1 MQIEKL
7 TAEIAGDRISYF
19 RAGAGPPLLLLH
31 GLLGGS
37 FCWRR
42 NMEALSQ
49 CHTVFAVDM
58 PGHGESD
65 APCHLDCSMPAQAG
79 RVSALLER
87 LKLEAVDVVGCSWG
101 GAIAMLLA
109 AQSAKVRSLVLA
121 APVNPWSNFGT
132 GRIRFLIGRLGSA
145 FLRTVW
151 PVSGPLYRIALARM
165 YGDPRW
171 LTPETVEGYRSIVM
185 RPGRVNN
192 ILNTLCSWEKD
203 VNALRAEIP
212 KIKARSLL
220 IWGTRDGAVDVRSAE
235 VLKQALPQCQLKII
249 EGAGHLPFEETPEEF
264 NRLVLSFID
273 QQTTTPK
280 QGTICKAL

>member
-1 MQIEKL
+1 MEKRLFPGAMQIEKL

-49 CHTVFAVDM
+49 CHTVFVVDL

-87 LKLEAVDVVGCSWG
+87 LKLEEVDVVGCSWG

-121 APVNPWSNFGT
+121 APVNPWSNFGA
-132 GRIRFLIGRLGSA
+132 GRIRFLIGHLGSA
-145 FLRTVW
+145 FLRMVW

-165 YGDPRW
+165 YGDPRR
-171 LTPETVEGYRSIVM
+171 LTPETVEGYRSMVM
-185 RPGRVNN
+185 QPGRVNN
-192 ILNTLCSWEKD
+192 ILNTLRNWEKD
-203 VNALRAEIP
+203 VNTLRAEIP

-235 VLKQALPQCQLKII
+235 ALKQVLPQCQIKII
-249 EGAGHLPFEETPEEF
+249 EGAGHLPLEETPEEF
-264 NRLVLSFID
+264 NRLVLDFID
-273 QQTTTPK
+273 
-280 QGTICKAL
+280 

>member
-1 MQIEKL
+1 VPETENRLSSKALEIEKL

-42 NMEALSQ
+42 NIEALSQ
-49 CHTVFAVDM
+49 NHTVFAVDL
-58 PGHGESD
+58 PGHGESN
-65 APCHLDCSMPAQAG
+65 APRHLDCSMPAQAS
-79 RVSALLER
+79 RVSTLLER
-87 LKLEAVDVVGCSWG
+87 LKLEDVDVVGCSWG

-109 AQSAKVRSLVLA
+109 AQNTKVRSLVLA
-121 APVNPWSNFGT
+121 APVNPWSSFGA
-132 GRIRFLIGRLGSA
+132 GRIRFLIGRMGSA

-151 PVSGPLYRIALARM
+151 PVSHPLYRTAMARM
-165 YGDPRW
+165 YGDLRRMPAG
-171 LTPETVEGYRSIVM
+171 TVAGYRSQIM

-192 ILNTLCSWEKD
+192 ILNTLRSWEKD

-235 VLKQALPQCQLKII
+235 ALRQVLPQCQLRLI

-264 NRLVLSFID
+264 NRLVLNFVER
-273 QQTTTPK
+273 
-280 QGTICKAL
+280 

>member
-109 AQSAKVRSLVLA
+109 AHSAKVRSLVLA

-145 FLRTVW
+145 FLQTVW

-185 RPGRVNN
+185 RPGRVKN
-192 ILNTLCSWEKD
+192 ILKTLRSWEKD

-220 IWGTRDGAVDVRSAE
+220 IWGTRDGAVDLRSAE
-235 VLKQALPQCQLKII
+235 ALKQALPQCQLKII

-264 NRLVLSFID
+264 NWLVLNFVERFPV
-273 QQTTTPK
+273 TGP
-280 QGTICKAL
+280 A

>member
-49 CHTVFAVDM
+49 RHTVFAVDM

-65 APCHLDCSMPAQAG
+65 APCHLNCSMPGQAG

-87 LKLEAVDVVGCSWG
+87 LKLEEVDVMGCSWG
-101 GAIAMLLA
+101 GAIAMYLA
-109 AQSAKVRSLVLA
+109 AQNTKVRSLVLA
-121 APVNPWSNFGT
+121 APVNPWSNFGS
-132 GRIRFLIGRLGSA
+132 GRIRFLSGRIGSA

-151 PVSGPLYRIALARM
+151 PVSGPLYHIALARM
-165 YGDPRW
+165 YCDPRR

-185 RPGRVNN
+185 RPGRLNN
-192 ILNTLCSWEKD
+192 ILKTLRSWEKD

-220 IWGTRDGAVDVRSAE
+220 IWGTRDGAVDLRSAE
-235 VLKQALPQCQLKII
+235 ALKQALPQCQLKII

-264 NRLVLSFID
+264 NWLVLNFVERFPV
-273 QQTTTPK
+273 TGP
-280 QGTICKAL
+280 A

>member
-132 GRIRFLIGRLGSA
+132 GRIRFLVGRLGSA

-151 PVSGPLYRIALARM
+151 PASGPLYRIALARM

-192 ILNTLCSWEKD
+192 ILNTLCNWEKD

-264 NRLVLSFID
+264 NRLVLGFID
-273 QQTTTPK
+273 QQPTTPK